1 MFWSYVIGQELLK
14 KQLDYL
20 LSSSQV
26 PHALLFTG
34 NSGYGSL
41 SLAIAFS
48 LKLLKL
54 KTPESQE
61 VPLGKISQHPDLHF
75 VYPIVKKGNEKV
87 TYSYDYAA
95 EWTSFLN
102 ESAYGDYTNWFESI
116 QVGNKQGMIGV
127 AEIENLHQKMYLKA
141 FGGKQKV
148 CILWGV
154 DKMNIQA
161 SNAFLKLL
169 EEPPQDSYFI
179 LIAEESEVLLP
190 TLLSRCQHISLGPIQ
205 AEALKKVIP
214 PKYEN
219 SKQMVTLAD
228 GDYNRLQL
236 LLQEN
241 QNTQH
246 ELLLVN
252 ALRKAFKAR
261 GNKAIVQDLMDWSR
275 DVAALGR
282 EEQKAFLSFGIQ
294 FFRDAFLLNY
304 KLDNI
309 VHFQPNTDFDL
320 KKLAPFVNNT
330 NILDLIALFENTH
343 YHILRNGN
351 AKMLFS
357 NLALKLTR
365 LINQSKS

>member
-1 MFWSYVIGQELLK
+1 
-14 KQLDYL
+14 
-20 LSSSQV
+20 
-26 PHALLFTG
+26 
-34 NSGYGSL
+34 
-41 SLAIAFS
+41 
-48 LKLLKL
+48 
-54 KTPESQE
+54 
-61 VPLGKISQHPDLHF
+61 
-75 VYPIVKKGNEKV
+75 
-87 TYSYDYAA
+87 
-95 EWTSFLN
+95 
-102 ESAYGDYTNWFESI
+102 
-116 QVGNKQGMIGV
+116 
-127 AEIENLHQKMYLKA
+127 
-141 FGGKQKV
+141 
-148 CILWGV
+148 
-154 DKMNIQA
+154 MNIHA

-205 AEALKKVIP
+205 AEALKEVIP
-214 PKYEN
+214 AKYEN

-228 GDYNRLQL
+228 GDYSRLQL

-261 GNKAIVQDLMDWSR
+261 GNKAIVQDLMNWSR

-309 VHFQPNTDFDL
+309 VYFQPNTDFDL

-343 YHILRNGN
+343 YHILRNGS

-365 LINQSKS
+365 LINHSKS

>member
-20 LSSSQV
+20 LSSNQV

-34 NSGYGSL
+34 NFGYGSL
-41 SLAIAFS
+41 PLAIAFS
-48 LKLLKL
+48 LNILKI
-54 KTPESQE
+54 KASEEQQ

-75 VYPIVKKGNEKV
+75 VYPVVKKGTEKV
-87 TYSYDYAA
+87 TYSHDYAV

-102 ESAYGDYTNWFESI
+102 ESAFGDFARWFESI
-116 QVGNKQGMIGV
+116 QVGNKQGIIGV

-154 DKMNIQA
+154 DKMNVQA

-169 EEPPQDSYFI
+169 EEPPQDTYFI

-190 TLLSRCQHISLGPIQ
+190 TLLSRCQNISLGPIK
-205 AEALKKVIP
+205 AEAFKNLIP
-214 PKYEN
+214 PENGN
-219 SKQMVTLAD
+219 SKQIVSLAN
-228 GDYNRLQL
+228 GDHNRLQL

-246 ELLLVN
+246 ELLLVS

-261 GNKAIVQDLMDWSR
+261 GNKAIVQDLMEWSGEI
-275 DVAALGR
+275 AALGR

-304 KLDNI
+304 KMENI
-309 VHFQPNTDFDL
+309 VHFQANTDFDL

>member
-1 MFWSYVIGQELLK
+1 MIWSYVIGQEFLK

-20 LSSSQV
+20 LSSNQV

-41 SLAIAFS
+41 PLAITFS
-48 LKLLKL
+48 LKLLRL
-54 KTPESQE
+54 TTPKNQE

-75 VYPIVKKGNEKV
+75 VYPVVKKGTEKIS
-87 TYSYDYAA
+87 YSHDYAS

-102 ESAYGDYTNWFESI
+102 ESAYGDYTNWFDSI

-148 CILWGV
+148 CILWGI

-169 EEPPQDSYFI
+169 EEPPQDTYFI

-214 PKYEN
+214 PKNEN
-219 SKQMVTLAD
+219 SEQIVTLAD
-228 GDYNRLQL
+228 GDYNRLDL

-261 GNKAIVQDLMDWSR
+261 VNKAIVQD
-275 DVAALGR
+275 
-282 EEQKAFLSFGIQ
+282 
-294 FFRDAFLLNY
+294 
-304 KLDNI
+304 
-309 VHFQPNTDFDL
+309 
-320 KKLAPFVNNT
+320 
-330 NILDLIALFENTH
+330 
-343 YHILRNGN
+343 
-351 AKMLFS
+351 
-357 NLALKLTR
+357 
-365 LINQSKS
+365 